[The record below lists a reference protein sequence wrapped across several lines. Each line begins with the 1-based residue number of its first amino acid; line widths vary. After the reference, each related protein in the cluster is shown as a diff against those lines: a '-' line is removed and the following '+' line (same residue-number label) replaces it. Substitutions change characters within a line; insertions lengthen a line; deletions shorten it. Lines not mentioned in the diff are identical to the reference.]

1 MVPEALMRIIPPERT
16 HVGAHV
22 KDATNIVGPC
32 LMQPFGES
40 TPHQCL

>member
-1 MVPEALMRIIPPERT
+1 MVAEALMITIPPERT

-22 KDATNIVGPC
+22 KDAPDIVGPR

-40 TPHQCL
+40 TPH